1 MNKSLVI
8 QEKYGGVLVT
18 YTFQDKKDKNII
30 HQINYLIPRKRE
42 DGTFLN
48 DEITDVLIGKNTLI
62 IYFTESKI
70 SEYIKIVGEESS
82 IEFSKMTKA
91 TNEDM
96 RFLENLISKY
106 KGDIYDKKMQSKE
119 YLKEL
124 DKLSHNGDIY
134 SFDRTVND
142 MKKSG
147 IRVKREYINTL
158 RERCYKLR

>member
-1 MNKSLVI
+1 
-8 QEKYGGVLVT
+8 
-18 YTFQDKKDKNII
+18 
-30 HQINYLIPRKRE
+30 
-42 DGTFLN
+42 
-48 DEITDVLIGKNTLI
+48 
-62 IYFTESKI
+62 
-70 SEYIKIVGEESS
+70 
-82 IEFSKMTKA
+82 
-91 TNEDM
+91 
-96 RFLENLISKY
+96 
-106 KGDIYDKKMQSKE
+106 MQSKE